1 MTAMNK
7 REMRRFLRRQYPG
20 KSALDEQSAH
30 ICRHIMASDVYKSA
44 GVIGG
49 YIPLKHEA
57 DITAVLSDALQQG
70 KTLVLPQCAAAPNM
84 TMRRVNAIADLLPGA
99 YGIPEPGQDA
109 PVVSAEQID
118 LLLVPLEG
126 IDRFGF
132 RLGKGGGYYDALLT
146 AHPGVMTMGCAL
158 SWQQVEA
165 LPVESWDIPLNL
177 YADHNGIHYLND
189 VYRKGNTYGQQE
201 QED

>member
-1 MTAMNK
+1 MIAMNK
-7 REMRRFLRRQYPG
+7 HEMRRFLRSQYPG
-20 KSALDEQSAH
+20 KAARDEQSAH
-30 ICRHIMASDVYKSA
+30 ICRHIIASDVYKRA

-57 DITAVLSDALQQG
+57 DIKAVLSDALQQG
-70 KTLVLPQCAAAPNM
+70 KTLVLPLCGAAPNM
-84 TMRRVNAIADLLPGA
+84 TMRRVNSMADLLPGA
-99 YGIPEPGQDA
+99 YGIPEPGHDA

-126 IDRFGF
+126 IDRCGF
-132 RLGKGGGYYDALLT
+132 RLGKGGGYYDALLA
-146 AHPGVMTMGCAL
+146 AHPGLMTMGCAL

-165 LPVESWDIPLNL
+165 VPVESWDIPL
-177 YADHNGIHYLND
+177 AFCVDQNGINDFSD